1 MMVRNGW
8 RGECMGSWSFPDLWY
23 SSDGLSVRQGRG
35 GQQVTFISTSIWL
48 CVGAWWRLSAKGCW
62 PPVPVVPVPRAL
74 SLFSSLS
81 PASPL
86 RPVCKEGPGMSR
98 SYGPIYRGKN
108 PMSLNDLRG
117 HCIGPILTPV
127 RICEE
132 VILKQRSLKTF
143 ALIL

>member
-1 MMVRNGW
+1 MYGLLEVPRSVIQVQQALG
-8 RGECMGSWSFPDLWY
+8 GAGSGRPAGDVYINFYLALYWSLVKADICP
-23 SSDGLSVRQGRG
+23 V
-35 GQQVTFISTSIWL
+35 
-48 CVGAWWRLSAKGCW
+48 SAKGCW
-62 PPVPVVPVPRAL
+62 PPVPVVPIPRAL

-81 PASPL
+81 PASLL
-86 RPVCKEGPGMSR
+86 RPRCKEGPGMSC

-117 HCIGPILTPV
+117 HCIGPILKPV

-132 VILKQRSLKTF
+132 VILKHRSLKTF